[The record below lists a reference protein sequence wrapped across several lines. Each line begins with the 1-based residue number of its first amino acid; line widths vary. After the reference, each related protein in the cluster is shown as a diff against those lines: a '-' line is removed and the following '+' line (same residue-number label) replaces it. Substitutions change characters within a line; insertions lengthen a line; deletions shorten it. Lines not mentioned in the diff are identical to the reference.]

1 MIERTVHDTLN
12 RLVNELPIIAI
23 TVPRQSC
30 KKTIAMK
37 AFPNLTCQRTFFR
50 VFRVFRGLKVGAT
63 GRSPLLAVKIDQRLS
78 NNEFTR
84 LS

>member
-1 MIERTVHDTLN
+1 MIERIVYDTLN
-12 RLVNELPIIAI
+12 SLVNEFPIIAI

-37 AFPNLTCQRTFFR
+37 AFPNKSYLSKNIFSCVSWFKS
-50 VFRVFRGLKVGAT
+50 RGDR
-63 GRSPLLAVKIDQRLS
+63 RSPLLTVTIDQRLS